1 MAPLVPAPRLMTL
14 LAPGPA
20 RPNHHESQQ
29 PAWRLPPAGAL
40 RLRDGGRPLAW
51 LVPGAVVRPV
61 SRADLPG
68 RLKRQKSAPL
78 DPSRPARLIGRRDD
92 GDGMGQAATP
102 ARGARLT
109 LPSAVTPAPWARS
122 PCAPNDAIGC
132 ATARPMAP
140 SGGLRRRGQAKDAQ
154 PPRHTRPEG
163 LDARGRYRARWRQ
176 RAHHAV
182 PFGANRVPRPTRP
195 ADNSKMVLPPPHP
208 TNAARAAPHQ
218 RHPRRTP
225 PSSDNSKRRQ
235 PPSRSAT
242 RVAIRLAGAR
252 RSGSGRGPPRHR
264 RPPTGSAP
272 PPARPRRRPRAAPT
286 AVPPPGRSPAPS
298 SRAALAPPR

>member
-1 MAPLVPAPRLMTL
+1 MEEDHWP
-14 LAPGPA
+14 
-20 RPNHHESQQ
+20 
-29 PAWRLPPAGAL
+29 
-40 RLRDGGRPLAW
+40 GRP
-51 LVPGAVVRPV
+51 GAPSSGPSAEQT
-61 SRADLPG
+61 SRAASSG
-68 RLKRQKSAPL
+68 RRSPPL

-109 LPSAVTPAPWARS
+109 LPSAATPAPWARS

-140 SGGLRRRGQAKDAQ
+140 LGGLRGAARQKDAQ
-154 PPRHTRPEG
+154 PPRHTRPDG
-163 LDARGRYRARWRQ
+163 LDAWGRYRARWRQ

-182 PFGANRVPRPTRP
+182 PFGANGVPRPTRRRLITARWSCLRRVPPTPP
-195 ADNSKMVLPPPHP
+195 APHP
-208 TNAARAAPHQ
+208 PRLITARGVSL
-218 RHPRRTP
+218 RRG
-225 PSSDNSKRRQ
+225 Q
-235 PPSRSAT
+235 P

-298 SRAALAPPR
+298 SRAAPAPPR